1 MRGGN
6 ILLPPRAI
14 FLLYVGF
21 CISGGA
27 KVFAAFLTLQ
37 QIFFATSAKKVHILR
52 PLMPLF
58 FIWFV
63 YFFS

>member
-14 FLLYVGF
+14 FLLYVGL

-37 QIFFATSAKKVHILR
+37 QVFAASAKSSYSKAVNAII
-52 PLMPLF
+52 F
-58 FIWFV
+58 A
-63 YFFS
+63 